1 MNFDPSDILFLAI
14 VLWIAVV
21 LLSGSGGGG
30 LRSRIPVP
38 I

>member
-1 MNFDPSDILFLAI
+1 MNFDASDILFLAI

-21 LLSGSGGGG
+21 LLTGSGGGG
-30 LRSRIPVP
+30 MRARIPVR